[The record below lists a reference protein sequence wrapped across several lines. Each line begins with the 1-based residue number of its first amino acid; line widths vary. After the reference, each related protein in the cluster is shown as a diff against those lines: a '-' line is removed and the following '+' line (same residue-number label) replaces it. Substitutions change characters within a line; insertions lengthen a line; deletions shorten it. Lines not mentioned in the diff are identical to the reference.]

1 MKILVIPDVH
11 CRKFWRQCIFDN
23 IDKVEKVVFLG
34 DYFDP
39 YRESNLEDD
48 PILMMENIIGLKK
61 EEPGKYILLL
71 GNHKKL

>member
-39 YRESNLEDD
+39 YRESNLEDN
-48 PILMMENIIGLKK
+48 PILMM
-61 EEPGKYILLL
+61 
-71 GNHKKL
+71 